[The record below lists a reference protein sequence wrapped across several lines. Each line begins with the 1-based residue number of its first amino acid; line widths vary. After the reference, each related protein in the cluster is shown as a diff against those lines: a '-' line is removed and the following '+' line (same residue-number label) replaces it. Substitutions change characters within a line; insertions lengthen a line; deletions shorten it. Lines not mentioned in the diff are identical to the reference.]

1 MKDVFKQLIVDS
13 QQRVYGPIVERDYE
27 IPTET
32 KKIVSLIGVR
42 RSGKTWLL
50 YNLIKKLREKVA
62 VENIV
67 YINFEDDRLYP
78 ITLSNLDVLV
88 QAYYE
93 LYPKKRDEKVY
104 FFLDEVQTI
113 EGWEKFVRRLYDT
126 LDIQLFVTGSSSK
139 LLAGEIATALRGRT
153 IMYEIFPFSFK
164 EYLRYRKIDID
175 FYASESLSYIKNA
188 FGTYLVEGGFAEVFD
203 ETPDIK
209 RRILKD
215 YLDLIVYRDIVDRY
229 RIKNHALLK
238 HLIKYLFVNMGTLV
252 SFTKLYNDYKSMG
265 YRVSKETLLE
275 YVGYLQEAYA
285 IFTVPIF
292 RNSVKEE
299 QRNPKK
305 VYAVDNGFKL
315 LFDASLSPDYSKLY
329 ENLAFLHLRRQTPE
343 VYYFKGKQEVDLYA
357 SVGKEVLV
365 NVSFQID
372 RPQTLQREVD
382 ALMEGMAWFGLKHSW
397 LITADKEEII
407 EKEGCV
413 IQVKP
418 MWKWLLSG
426 EEI

>member
-1 MKDVFKQLIVDS
+1 
-13 QQRVYGPIVERDYE
+13 
-27 IPTET
+27 
-32 KKIVSLIGVR
+32 
-42 RSGKTWLL
+42 
-50 YNLIKKLREKVA
+50 
-62 VENIV
+62 
-67 YINFEDDRLYP
+67 
-78 ITLSNLDVLV
+78 V
-88 QAYYE
+88 QAYFE
-93 LYPKKRDEKVY
+93 LYPQKRDEKVY

-126 LDIQLFVTGSSSK
+126 LNIQLFVTGSSSK

-164 EYLRYRKIDID
+164 EYLRYRKIDVD

-188 FGTYLVEGGFAEVFD
+188 FEIYLVEGGFAEIFD

-252 SFTKLYNDYKSMG
+252 SFSKLYNDYKSMG

-329 ENLAFLHLRRQTPE
+329 ENLAFLHLRRKTPE
-343 VYYFKGKQEVDLYA
+343 VYYFKGKQESTSMRLWA
-357 SVGKEVLV
+357 K
-365 NVSFQID
+365 
-372 RPQTLQREVD
+372 RC
-382 ALMEGMAWFGLKHSW
+382 W
-397 LITADKEEII
+397 
-407 EKEGCV
+407 
-413 IQVKP
+413 
-418 MWKWLLSG
+418 
-426 EEI
+426 